1 MKKIKLPEPSLK
13 GRLSLEEAISLRRS
27 VREYFSEKLTMGQI
41 PQLLWAAQGITE
53 KRYGLRAIP
62 SAGATY
68 PLEIFVVIEDGV
80 FKYIN
85 TDNSLE
91 GIINEDRRQRLS
103 SAALGQHF
111 IEQAPLNIV
120 ITAIYKRTSG
130 RYGDRAERYI
140 HIEAGHC
147 AQNIHLQAVALGLDS
162 VPVGAFYDK
171 QVQSSLDLPV
181 ECQPLYIIP
190 VGKARR

>member
-1 MKKIKLPEPSLK
+1 MKKVKLPEPSLK

-27 VREYFSEKLTMGQI
+27 VREYFSEKLTMEQI
-41 PQLLWAAQGITE
+41 SQLLWAAQGITE

-91 GIINEDRRQRLS
+91 SIINEDRRQRLS

-120 ITAIYKRTSG
+120 ITAIYKRSATLYHSSW
-130 RYGDRAERYI
+130 
-140 HIEAGHC
+140 
-147 AQNIHLQAVALGLDS
+147 QNRKVKI
-162 VPVGAFYDK
+162 
-171 QVQSSLDLPV
+171 
-181 ECQPLYIIP
+181 
-190 VGKARR
+190 R